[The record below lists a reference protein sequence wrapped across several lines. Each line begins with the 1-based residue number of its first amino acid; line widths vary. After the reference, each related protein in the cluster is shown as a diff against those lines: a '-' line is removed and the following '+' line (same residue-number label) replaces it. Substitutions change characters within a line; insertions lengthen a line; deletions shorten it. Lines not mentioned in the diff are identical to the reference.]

1 MPTTG
6 SLTIL
11 FTDLVGST
19 ELAYSLSPHA
29 ADELRRSHFACLRDA
44 LAGSGGTE
52 VKNLGDGMMVTF
64 PASSTAVACAV
75 AMQQAVEAQNRRS
88 AQHLGLRI
96 GIAGGE
102 VAWEGDDYFGEPVIE
117 ASRLCARAQGGQI
130 LATYLVRVM
139 AGRRSPHS
147 FSALGE
153 LDVAG
158 IAGPVEVL
166 QVEWEPLSEVA
177 SAPGA
182 AERIPMPRR
191 LSHRPTIGFIGRE
204 LQLST
209 LEDAY
214 KRVAHREGREVV
226 LIGGEAGQGK
236 TTLASELA
244 RRAHAE
250 GAVSLL
256 GRCDEELR
264 LPYAPFAEA
273 LQHYVSHA
281 PDSVVQAH
289 VAQHGA
295 ELSRLVKALR
305 SRVKGLAAPAEPD
318 AETERYLLYAA
329 VLGLLAQ
336 ATSDHPVVLVLDDLQ
351 WADAASLQLLR
362 HLVREADPLRL
373 LIVGT
378 YRDTELTANHPLTE
392 TLGALRR
399 EAGVS
404 RISLRG
410 LEDGEVVRYVEA
422 AAGHELTRSGVELAH
437 AVYGETDGNP
447 FFVDEVLKHLADEGA
462 ISRDERGQWRTDG
475 LQSIELPESV
485 REVVHARTA
494 RLGEPAVQILSMAA
508 VIGRDFDLAHLS
520 TTCRRDEDGLLDLL
534 EAADRAAL
542 VHEVPEVPGRYSFSH
557 ALVRHTLYQELGAT
571 RRARAHQQVAQA
583 LEELCG
589 DHPEERI
596 GELAYH
602 WFHAT
607 QQVDVHKAVSYS
619 RRAGAAAMAAL
630 APADAVRYFLQALQL
645 LEQVPDADAAEL
657 MEVRLDLGIAQR
669 QAGFPGFRETLLA
682 VAQRALESGD
692 RGSLVRAALAN
703 NRGFY
708 SALGRIDRDKV
719 SVLESALRTVEGGDG
734 AERAVLLATL
744 CSELA
749 YGPIERRLELA
760 RESREMAERVDDPTT
775 SVDVLNLLQLPLDI
789 PDTLPERREASR
801 RASRLAKALGDPVR
815 QFWAVHSD
823 RNNAVQ
829 SGDFERAS
837 ADLSTMQEL
846 SQHLREPMMVWVT
859 AYHQAA
865 ESLIRGDHERAEQ
878 LATAAWH
885 LGQESSQPDAY
896 AFYAAQT
903 LVVRMQQ
910 GRLHEMSSL
919 LTQIVEENPRIAS
932 YRACLAASHLH
943 GDEMDPS
950 GEERARELLAR
961 AVADGFDRVLA
972 DSARFDAISVY
983 AEVAAELEDA
993 DAARLL
999 AEFIAPYAEQVPFQ
1013 GITVHEPM
1021 SCYLGQLLSLLGR
1034 YEEAESNFRGAMAL
1048 ANHGRMRHAEAQI
1061 RLAWGRTLAARAEG
1075 DDLSRARELL
1085 TEAEIGARSGSF
1097 GAIERRARA
1106 ALGRLR

>member
-1 MPTTG
+1 MRPG
-6 SLTIL
+6 R
-11 FTDLVGST
+11 GR
-19 ELAYSLSPHA
+19 P
-29 ADELRRSHFACLRDA
+29 RWPR
-44 LAGSGGTE
+44 
-52 VKNLGDGMMVTF
+52 N
-64 PASSTAVACAV
+64 
-75 AMQQAVEAQNRRS
+75 
-88 AQHLGLRI
+88 
-96 GIAGGE
+96 
-102 VAWEGDDYFGEPVIE
+102 W
-117 ASRLCARAQGGQI
+117 RA
-130 LATYLVRVM
+130 
-139 AGRRSPHS
+139 
-147 FSALGE
+147 
-153 LDVAG
+153 
-158 IAGPVEVL
+158 
-166 QVEWEPLSEVA
+166 
-177 SAPGA
+177 
-182 AERIPMPRR
+182 
-191 LSHRPTIGFIGRE
+191 
-204 LQLST
+204 
-209 LEDAY
+209 
-214 KRVAHREGREVV
+214 
-226 LIGGEAGQGK
+226 
-236 TTLASELA
+236 
-244 RRAHAE
+244 RAHAE

-281 PDSVVQAH
+281 PDAVVQAH

-305 SRVKGLAAPAEPD
+305 SRVKGLSTPVDPDPD
-318 AETERYLLYAA
+318 AETERYVLYAA
-329 VLGLLAQ
+329 VLGLLAE
-336 ATSDHPVVLVLDDLQ
+336 ASSDQPVVLVLDDLQ

-378 YRDTELTANHPLTE
+378 YRDTELSAQHPLTE

-422 AAGHELTRSGVELAH
+422 AAGHELSRSGVELAH

-447 FFVDEVLKHLADEGA
+447 FFVGEVLKHLADEGA
-462 ISRDERGQWRTDG
+462 ISRDERGQWRTEG
-475 LQSIELPESV
+475 LRSVELPESV
-485 REVVHARTA
+485 REVVHARIA
-494 RLGEPAVQILSMAA
+494 RLGEPAVRILSLAA

-520 TTCRRDEDGLLDLL
+520 RTCRRDEDELLDLL
-534 EAADRAAL
+534 EAANRAAL
-542 VHEVPEVPGRYSFSH
+542 VHEVPEVAGRYSFSH

-571 RRARAHQQVAQA
+571 RRARAHHQVAQA

-589 DHPEERI
+589 EHPEERI

-619 RRAGAAAMAAL
+619 RRAGTAAMAAL

-645 LEQVPDADAAEL
+645 LEQVADADAAEL

-669 QAGFPGFRETLLA
+669 QAGVPGFRETLLG
-682 VAQRALESGD
+682 VAQRALQSGD
-692 RGSLVRAALAN
+692 RPSLVRAALAN

-719 SVLESALRTVEGGDG
+719 AVLESALRIVDPGDG

-775 SVDVLNLLQLPLDI
+775 SIDVLNLLQLPLDI

-801 RASRLAKALGDPVR
+801 RASGLARAIGDPVR

-837 ADLSTMQEL
+837 ANLSTMQEL
-846 SQHLREPMMVWVT
+846 SQRLREPMMVWVT
-859 AYHQAA
+859 AYHEAA
-865 ESLIRGDHERAEQ
+865 ESLIRGDHERAEH
-878 LATAAWH
+878 LATLAWH
-885 LGQESSQPDAY
+885 LGQDSSQPDAY

-903 LVVRMQQ
+903 MVVRMQQ
-910 GRLHEMSSL
+910 GRLQEMSSL
-919 LTQIVEENPRIAS
+919 LAQIVDEHPRIAS
-932 YRACLAASHLH
+932 YQACLAASHLY
-943 GDEMDPS
+943 GQETDRS
-950 GEERARELLAR
+950 GEERARQLLTR
-961 AVADGFDRVLA
+961 AATDGFDRVLA

-983 AEVAAELEDA
+983 AEVAAELEDH
-993 DAARLL
+993 DAARQL
-999 AEFIAPYAEQVPFQ
+999 ADFIAPYVEQVPFQ
-1013 GITVHEPM
+1013 GITVHAPM
-1021 SCYLGQLLSLLGR
+1021 SCYLGQLLTVLGR
-1034 YEEAESNFRGAMAL
+1034 HEEAESSFREAMRL
-1048 ANHGRMRHAEAQI
+1048 AARGGMRHAEAHV
-1061 RLAWGRTLAARAEG
+1061 RLAWGRMLAARAEG
-1075 DDLSRARELL
+1075 DDLVRARELL
-1085 TEAEIGARSGSF
+1085 VEAGVAARAGSY
-1097 GAIERRARA
+1097 GAIERRASA
-1106 ALGRLR
+1106 ALERLP